1 MQIIEHLSLVE
12 APAAPVSYTHLDVY
26 KRQAEVELYYNPEQ
40 MPAAEIKQ
48 TFVGREVMLK
58 ELLALARRQPQ
69 GAGVQHVLL
78 IGARGMGKTTMM
90 LMLRFAVLERDLQ
103 KKWQPVRFP
112 EESYGIA
119 EDVYKR

>member
-1 MQIIEHLSLVE
+1 M
-12 APAAPVSYTHLDVY
+12 
-26 KRQAEVELYYNPEQ
+26 ELYYNPEQ

-90 LMLRFAVLERDLQ
+90 LMLRFAVLERDLP
-103 KKWQPVRFP
+103 KRRGEAATWRTRRAIRNWPRAATLSGANSGLPSIWPVRRWP
-112 EESYGIA
+112 L
-119 EDVYKR
+119 